1 MSLNLI
7 FLAVAMHSFDCIN
20 LTNSKNN
27 VPVILKK
34 QRVDFHFGIGDTF
47 TSFLASSASHSHSHC
62 HRIIKITT
70 NEWTIL
76 PEEKKNT
83 HSSIS
88 PTTTATTTKRTRITS
103 NININI
109 TSNQFELNRNES
121 FDIINVF
128 FNKEKIKEWWWIE
141 KKEKI
146 QAHRVSPSLSL

>member
-128 FNKEKIKEWWWIE
+128 FNKKRKNKRMMMNR
-141 KKEKI
+141 KKGKN
-146 QAHRVSPSLSL
+146 PSS